1 MNHIKDRTNEENV
14 NYQGLKMWIKE
25 YRKCDDI
32 DVIFEDDTI
41 VENRSYYDFKN
52 GFIRNINYNINY
64 YIGTENINN
73 QGLKM
78 KVIKYNNYSDIDVQF
93 EDGLIIKNRNYN
105 DFKKGSIKNLF
116 YPQVYGV
123 GFIGE
128 GKYRASIKGKHTKC
142 YLMWKSMLERCYSE
156 KLKQRNPTYK
166 NCKVDK
172 YFHNFQ
178 NFAEWFDKN
187 YYEIE
192 GETMC
197 LDKDILCHNLNLKNK
212 IYSPYTCLFVPKSIN
227 STILKCDKSRGN
239 YSVGVH
245 FEKERNKYVA
255 VCSINRRAKFLG
267 RFDTPEEAF
276 ECYKEAKENEIKR
289 IADLYKY
296 KIPEKLY
303 NELYS
308 YKVEIDD

>member
-32 DVIFEDDTI
+32 DVIFEDNTI
-41 VENRSYYDFKN
+41 VKNRSYYDFKN

-197 LDKDILCHNLNLKNK
+197 LDKDILVKGNK
-212 IYSPYTCLFVPKSIN
+212 IYSPDTCVFVPNRINCLFIKSNKTRGKYPIGVYWHKQLKKFGSQCNININ
-227 STILKCDKSRGN
+227 SQK
-239 YSVGVH
+239 H
-245 FEKERNKYVA
+245 
-255 VCSINRRAKFLG
+255 LG
-267 RFDTPEEAF
+267 LFDTEIEAF
-276 ECYKEAKENEIKR
+276 NAYKEFKENYIKQVANR
-289 IADLYKY
+289 YKDI
-296 KIPEKLY
+296 IPEKLY
-303 NELYS
+303 NAMYNW
-308 YKVEIDD
+308 KVGIDD